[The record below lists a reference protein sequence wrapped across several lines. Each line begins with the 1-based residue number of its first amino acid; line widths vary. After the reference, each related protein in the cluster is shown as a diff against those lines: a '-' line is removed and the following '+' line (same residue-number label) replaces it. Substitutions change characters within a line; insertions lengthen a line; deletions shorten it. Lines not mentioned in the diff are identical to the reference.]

1 MNDIIINEICNI
13 LNIKKEQVVNTLKLL
28 EEGATVPFI
37 ARYRKEAT
45 GALNED
51 EIIKINEKSLEE
63 IKNKKEKINENKK
76 EEKINKKEK
85 NNLIYILIFTII
97 LILTVASFLI
107 NANNLIKYILLFLSI
122 LAFIFLG
129 IKINKDIKIK
139 NKKIEEKNKIKKEQE
154 IL

>member
-51 EIIKINEKSLEE
+51 EIRKINEYYEYQVNLFKRKEDVIRLIDEKGLLTEE
-63 IKNKKEKINENKK
+63 LKIV
-76 EEKINKKEK
+76 
-85 NNLIYILIFTII
+85 F
-97 LILTVASFLI
+97 
-107 NANNLIKYILLFLSI
+107 
-122 LAFIFLG
+122 
-129 IKINKDIKIK
+129 
-139 NKKIEEKNKIKKEQE
+139 
-154 IL
+154 